1 MNVRGAPAIAIVACL
16 GLAIEIKGLLFQDK
30 AANLD
35 MQATVDDIKNK
46 LSFLETSRP
55 TAVNLK
61 KSCDAIRGLLTNSS
75 GKLLGEILL
84 SIEEYAFQLFQD
96 DFNVN
101 KAIGKCGANA
111 ILDVPQEGSEAKSS
125 VCVLTHCNT
134 GSLATAGFG
143 TALGVIRTL
152 HELGKLERAYCTE
165 TRPYNQGA
173 RLTAYEL
180 LFEKIPSTLI
190 CDNMVGALMQTKTMD
205 VERLLQNLSTPHL
218 VKTVEA
224 VSSVDEAVKGY
235 KEAMEAALDV
245 SAPFKN
251 FTTPNPALRLSKEAR
266 ECREKCQAATTT
278 GEYKMLRN

>member
-1 MNVRGAPAIAIVACL
+1 QVRGAPAIAIVACL

>member
-1 MNVRGAPAIAIVACL
+1 MPSSKNTLEAIRYDRSNGVLEVLDQLLLPLDHVYISVHNVDQAWTVIRNMNVRGAPAIAIVACL

-190 CDNMVGALMQTKTMD
+190 CDNMVGALMQTKICQFGIP
-205 VERLLQNLSTPHL
+205 LL
-218 VKTVEA
+218 
-224 VSSVDEAVKGY
+224 
-235 KEAMEAALDV
+235 
-245 SAPFKN
+245 
-251 FTTPNPALRLSKEAR
+251 
-266 ECREKCQAATTT
+266 
-278 GEYKMLRN
+278 MLHQQI